1 MTEIEAVRAL
11 NRAFGARIVSVKD
24 MNLPSLYDLNAEMYR
39 DLDNAGHYDEPW
51 WLDMDEH

>member
-24 MNLPSLYDLNAEMYR
+24 MNLPSLYDLNAEMHR
-39 DLDNAGHYDEPW
+39 DLDNAGYYDEPW